1 MVVVPA
7 LLCTLFHNLLGSIN
21 CQIRAIIDRKL
32 KNKYYETKNIGLVKT
47 NNIKKNIQSSKPLKD
62 DI

>member
-7 LLCTLFHNLLGSIN
+7 LLCTPFHNLLGSIN